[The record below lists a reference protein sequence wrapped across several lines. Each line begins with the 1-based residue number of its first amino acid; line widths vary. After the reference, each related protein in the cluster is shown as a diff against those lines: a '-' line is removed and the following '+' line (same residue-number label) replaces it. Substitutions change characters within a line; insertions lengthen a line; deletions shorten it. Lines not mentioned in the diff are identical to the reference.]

1 MATGERSIPPTQLA
15 VPMPDEQTRRIKV
28 ELLMPGDIILTASRG
43 KVSKAIRLATK
54 GQVSHAMIC
63 VQHGSII
70 DSTDDGL
77 QAHNIQRE
85 LYGPDDHV
93 TVLRLQVPPSDLQLG
108 TIIDFARAEIG
119 TRYSKSEA
127 ARSVLT
133 GPKPRTRQLFCSRLV
148 ARAFAGAG
156 IHLVPDADYCTPEQ
170 IRRSPLLAELPDI
183 IETVSPAELVAWAAR
198 PNPIADMQET
208 QNRILATARRLDP
221 SVENFSDLDQ
231 LVQDHPEWDEE
242 IARVYRE
249 SGYLDLWR
257 ADFASNPW
265 HYDLDHMEASAGPRP
280 DQGLLEY
287 CISTVRDFHTGGL
300 RFAVNLVHYQ
310 RALEANRR
318 KTTAQL
324 VMLYQ
329 QLVVN
334 DQTRRDVALAW
345 LKRHHP
351 EEAARHLQRI
361 PPHSDLWFSIV
372 DRVEPRLGAIAR
384 ISIQRMGSPD
394 VCSACG
400 DPADDYRLVNAA
412 EAMPG
417 VPPLRLC
424 SDCVWAFDVAV
435 VKYLNRSHDRS
446 GVRNGRQSSPGWAD
460 ARPRRAPGSISA
472 TLRPSPLAVSCP
484 LRGNDP
490 FRGCAREVRRFLL
503 DRRIQPHD
511 HRNAGFA

>member
-1 MATGERSIPPTQLA
+1 
-15 VPMPDEQTRRIKV
+15 MPDEQTRRIKV

-63 VQHGSII
+63 VQHGSIV
-70 DSTDDGL
+70 DSTDDGV

-93 TVLRLQVPPSDLQLG
+93 TVLRLRLPPSDLQLG
-108 TIIDFARAEIG
+108 IIIDFARSEIG

-127 ARSVLT
+127 VRSVLS

-148 ARAFAGAG
+148 VRAFAGAG
-156 IHLVPDADYCTPEQ
+156 IHLVADADYCTPEQ
-170 IRRSPLLAELPDI
+170 IRRSPLLAELPVMT
-183 IETVSPAELVAWAAR
+183 EVVSSAELAAWAKR
-198 PNPIADMQET
+198 PNPIADMQEV
-208 QNRILATARRLDP
+208 QNRILTAARRLDP

-257 ADFASNPW
+257 ADFAINPW
-265 HYDLDHMEASAGPRP
+265 HYDLDHMEESAGPHP

-287 CISTVRDFHTGGL
+287 CISTVREFHTGGL
-300 RFAVNLVHYQ
+300 RFAVNLLHYQ

-372 DRVEPRLGAIAR
+372 DRVEPRLGAISR

-417 VPPLRLC
+417 VPSLRLC
-424 SDCVWAFDVAV
+424 SDCV
-435 VKYLNRSHDRS
+435 RI
-446 GVRNGRQSSPGWAD
+446 
-460 ARPRRAPGSISA
+460 RRGGGEILEPI
-472 TLRPSPLAVSCP
+472 T
-484 LRGNDP
+484 
-490 FRGCAREVRRFLL
+490 
-503 DRRIQPHD
+503 
-511 HRNAGFA
+511 